1 MNKQDYNKQITNAD
15 EFRKARITSKDRL
28 LEVIAREADD
38 KEKAA
43 ESPDTDPETGAYLRT
58 VTGYLRKFFKLIS
71 DAPLFNRLEDWW
83 SYGIC
88 ISSAG
93 ISLFIM
99 YTPYVWLHAPEDKSV
114 GFYDIVDEL
123 NAMYHLIRMECRYL
137 TIEEYARIHDCS
149 PSTVNIWIR
158 RGKIRSATKF
168 GQKWMIPDMAEP
180 LKRGYQPATYEW
192 DTWLA
197 DVPKDYEFLA
207 APMKLKITKVSRVK
221 EMFEVKLGENLD
233 EPKLRLEMA
242 GPDAAKLETYLI
254 ANPQVRYAGDYKYI
268 VS

>member
-15 EFRKARITSKDRL
+15 EFREARITSKDRL

-43 ESPDTDPETGAYLRT
+43 GSPDTDPETVAYLRT
-58 VTGYLRKFFKLIS
+58 VAEYLREFFKLIS

-99 YTPYVWLHAPEDKSV
+99 YTPHIWHHVPENTSV
-114 GFYDIVDEL
+114 GFYDTVKEL
-123 NAMYHLIRMECRYL
+123 NAMYHLIRMDCRYL

-207 APMKLKITKVSRVK
+207 APGKLNIAKVSRVK
-221 EMFEVKLGENLD
+221 EMFEVRLGKDLE
-233 EPKLRLEMA
+233 EPKLILEMT

-268 VS
+268 FS

>member
-1 MNKQDYNKQITNAD
+1 MNNQDHNRQITNAD
-15 EFRKARITSKDRL
+15 EFREARITSKDRL

-38 KEKAA
+38 REKEAG
-43 ESPDTDPETGAYLRT
+43 SPDTDPETGAYLRT
-58 VTGYLRKFFKLIS
+58 VAGYLRKFFKLIS
-71 DAPLFNRLEDWW
+71 NAPLFNRLEDWW

-93 ISLFIM
+93 ISLFITH
-99 YTPYVWLHAPEDKSV
+99 TPYVWHYAPKDMSV
-114 GFYDIVDEL
+114 GFYENEKEL
-123 NAMYHLIRMECRYL
+123 NATYHLIRMECRYL

-192 DTWLA
+192 DTRLA
-197 DVPKDYEFLA
+197 DVPKEYEFLA
-207 APMKLKITKVSRVK
+207 APGKLAITKKPRVK
-221 EMFEVKLGENLD
+221 EMFEVWLGKDLD
-233 EPKLRLEMA
+233 EPERILEMA

-254 ANPQVRYAGDYKYI
+254 ANPQVRYAGDYIYI
-268 VS
+268 FS